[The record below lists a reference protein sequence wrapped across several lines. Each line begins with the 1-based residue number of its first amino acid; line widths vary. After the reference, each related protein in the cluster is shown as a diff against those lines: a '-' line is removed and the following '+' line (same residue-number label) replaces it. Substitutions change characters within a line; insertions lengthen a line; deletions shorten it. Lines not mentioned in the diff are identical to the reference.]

1 MDGGFGARWLN
12 SGNDWLII
20 ALSLAS
26 RHIYA
31 MVDMAKNNAD
41 LEPAV
46 NQALRELMLAQSA
59 DWPLLLSSGQNVQTA
74 RKKLRNNLVAF
85 NKLYEDCCQ
94 GRVDLESL
102 RNLQKRTPLFADL
115 NYKDFF
121 CRG

>member
-26 RHIYA
+26 RHMYE
-31 MVDMAKNNAD
+31 MVDMAKANASLD
-41 LEPAV
+41 PAV

-59 DWPLLLSSGQNVQTA
+59 DWPLLLSS
-74 RKKLRNNLVAF
+74 VAF